1 MKIADAVLIKN
12 LYPSKVWGARKLL
25 NEFPDK
31 GWKLG
36 SIDYLL
42 KKIRKTGTVNRQPN
56 SGRLRSARTDENIET
71 VDNLVLSQKD
81 KPKTHRSTRQISRET
96 GIHCSSVNRIIYC
109 DIQLKRR
116 RTQQLSE
123 ANRVARLTRCKQ
135 LLKRYDDSAVDF
147 IWFTDEKVFTVE
159 PTFTLQNDRVYV
171 PVGTKKR
178 FIQPSRLLRTRSTFS
193 KSVMLSVAVSKM
205 GVTELMFVDTG
216 VKVSGQYYRD
226 VMLSQQMIPVIKQVV
241 GDTFVFQQDSAP
253 AHRARDTIQLLQR
266 ETPDFIGPDLWPP
279 NSPDQLAVEQW

>member
-1 MKIADAVLIKN
+1 
-12 LYPSKVWGARKLL
+12 L

-42 KKIRKTGTVNRQPN
+42 KKIRKTGTVNRQPG
-56 SGRLRSARTDENIET
+56 SGRPRSARTDENIET
-71 VDNLVLSQKD
+71 VDDLLSQED

-96 GIHCSSVNRIIYC
+96 GIHCSSVHRIIHC
-109 DIQLKRR
+109 DVQLKCLKRR
-116 RTQQLSE
+116 RAQQLSE

-159 PTFTLQNDRVYV
+159 PPCTSQNDRVYV

-178 FIQPSRLLRTRSTFS
+178 LIQPSRLLRTRSTFS
-193 KSVMLSVAVSKM
+193 KSVMVSVTVSKM
-205 GVTELMFVDTG
+205 GVTELMFVDSG
-216 VKVSGQYYRD
+216 VKVNDHYYCN
-226 VMLSQQMIPVIKQVV
+226 VLLPQQIIPAIKQVA

-253 AHRARDTIQLLQR
+253 AHCARDTIQLL
-266 ETPDFIGPDLWPP
+266 
-279 NSPDQLAVEQW
+279 